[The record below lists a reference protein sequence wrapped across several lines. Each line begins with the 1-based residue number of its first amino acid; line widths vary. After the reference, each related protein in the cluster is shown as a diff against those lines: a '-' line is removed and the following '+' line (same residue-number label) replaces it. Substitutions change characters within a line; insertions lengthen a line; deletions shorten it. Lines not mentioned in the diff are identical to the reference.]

1 MIALLSDIEV
11 GYDESGT
18 GVPVMFIHG
27 YPHDRRLWAHQMHG
41 LGARARCVSLD
52 LRGFGETTAVPPWT
66 MDRYADDVV
75 ALMDMLRLERAVI
88 AGLSMGGYIAFA
100 IWRRHPERVRALVLA
115 NTRAGADSAEGR
127 EKRKASIALARE
139 RGSAAIADSVMTGML
154 GKSTRESRPDIVESV
169 RSMLVAQPVEGI
181 VGALQAM
188 MDRPDSTPTLAT
200 IDAPVL
206 IVSGDED
213 AIIPVEEARAMHAA
227 IRGSQL
233 EIIAKA
239 GHLSNLER
247 PAAFNHVLSEFLGRL
262 VLE

>member
-1 MIALLSDIEV
+1 MIALLSDMEV
-11 GYDESGT
+11 GYDENGT
-18 GVPVMFIHG
+18 GMPVMFVHG
-27 YPHDRRLWAHQMHG
+27 FPHDRRLWAQQMRG
-41 LGARARCVSLD
+41 LGARARCVAVD
-52 LRGFGETTAVPPWT
+52 LRGFGDTTAQPPWS

-75 ALMDMLRLERAVI
+75 ALMDLLRLEPAVI
-88 AGLSMGGYIAFA
+88 AGLSMGGYIALA

-115 NTRAGADSAEGR
+115 NTRAGADSAEAR
-127 EKRKASIALARE
+127 EKRKATIALARE
-139 RGSAAIADSVMTGML
+139 GGSAAVADSVMTGML
-154 GKSTRESRPDIVESV
+154 GKSTRETRSDLVETV
-169 RSMLVAQPVEGI
+169 RRMLVAQPVEGI

-188 MDRPDSTPTLAT
+188 MDRPDSTPTLGT

-206 IVSGDED
+206 VISSEED

-227 IRGSQL
+227 IGGSQL

-247 PAAFNHVLSEFLGRL
+247 PAAFNHLLSEFLARL